1 MLGRRLEP
9 DEQEGDNSHERI
21 TRRGLLSP
29 NYSVLASHMLTARIM
44 YIEPLKVKRY

>member
-21 TRRGLLSP
+21 THRGFLFRTILF
-29 NYSVLASHMLTARIM
+29 SHHMR
-44 YIEPLKVKRY
+44 